1 MVIPRDHKGLYLCP
15 PNNHGRQSKISGEG
29 ATKMITGFVK
39 REEFSKLSKDEGSAF
54 ILFLTMEAAR
64 HAEDIAVIE
73 EDIRYINKHRVN
85 EGEQNG

>member
-15 PNNHGRQSKISGEG
+15 PNNHGIQSKISGVR
-29 ATKMITGFVK
+29 KMITGFVK
-39 REEFSKLSKDEGSAF
+39 REEFGKLSKDEATAF

-85 EGEQNG
+85 EGEQNV